1 MHSIVRDE
9 HGRFVPV
16 VRPKHWQ
23 AASVRRAVTGPTAL
37 RALGNNERRGWRHA
51 VDAAS

>member
-23 AASVRRAVTGPTAL
+23 AASVNGAVTGPTAS
-37 RALGNNERRGWRHA
+37 RELGNNEKGGWRRR
-51 VDAAS
+51 SG